1 MIAAPVDNQPG
12 SFQASK
18 YTLFRRHGA
27 GILDVNRY
35 SRQTTSLAE
44 WVRQLMGIT

>member
-1 MIAAPVDNQPG
+1 MVAAPVDTSLAVSGFEIYAFP
-12 SFQASK
+12 APP
-18 YTLFRRHGA
+18 A

-35 SRQTTSLAE
+35 SRQTTSFAE